1 MLQGYGRLCT
11 GFLCSHG
18 WPSSL
23 KVAVAATSSRLR
35 IRRFG
40 YGPTMTYW
48 RKIWVFSMSPLG
60 KQQLTGLA
68 GLCGAVKS
76 LFVPQEW
83 AFAGMA
89 EGRRLDLPEGH
100 I

>member
-1 MLQGYGRLCT
+1 
-11 GFLCSHG
+11 
-18 WPSSL
+18 
-23 KVAVAATSSRLR
+23 
-35 IRRFG
+35 
-40 YGPTMTYW
+40 MTYW